1 MARAVE
7 LHPVAV
13 KLAIL
18 AGGELLGSQA
28 LLAVPLVASLVASLS
43 VVVDEVQRERL
54 QRRLNQATGLEP

>member
-1 MARAVE
+1 M
-7 LHPVAV
+7 